1 MFKLPD
7 ALVEQHVKRSGLAD
21 IYEKVISG
29 ERLSREDGIRLFDTP
44 DFNAVG
50 FLANLVRERRHGNI
64 AYFVK
69 NQNINYSNLCVLNC
83 SFCGFKRKPGQ
94 DGGYTWQ
101 VDEIIKKVAEEAVH
115 GVNEVHIVGG
125 LHPELPY
132 TYYLD
137 VLRGIKKAAPQVFI
151 KAFTMIE
158 IDHLTRIASKT
169 HREVLADLKEA
180 GLDFMPGGGA
190 EIFAPRVRTK
200 LCPEKETGEEWL
212 RIART
217 AHELGIKTNA
227 TMLYGH
233 IENYED
239 RVDHMISLRELQD
252 ESHGFFAF
260 IPLAY
265 QPNTPGFSGD
275 WTSGI
280 DNLKTLAVGRLM
292 LDNFPHIK
300 CFWIMHS
307 TQVAQISLYYGVD
320 DLDGTVTN
328 YTITK
333 TASLTDEVRLS
344 QNQMVKLIRDSGR
357 EPVERNS
364 RYEIVKRF

>member
-1 MFKLPD
+1 MFKLPE
-7 ALVEQHVKRSGLAD
+7 ALIEHHIERSGLSD
-21 IYEKVISG
+21 IYEKVLNG
-29 ERLSREDGIRLFDTP
+29 TRLSKSDGIRLFETP

-50 FLANLVRERRHGNI
+50 FLANLVRERRHGNL

-83 SFCGFKRKPGQ
+83 SFCGYKRKPGQ
-94 DGGYTWQ
+94 EGAYTWQ
-101 VDEIIKKVAEEAVH
+101 IDEIVKKVTDEARY

-125 LHPELPY
+125 LHPDLPY
-132 TYYLD
+132 SYYTEL
-137 VLRGIKKAAPQVFI
+137 LRQIKLAAPQVYI

-158 IDHLTRIASKT
+158 IDHLTRISGKT
-169 HREVLADLKEA
+169 HQGVLEDLKA
-180 GLDFMPGGGA
+180 SGLDCMPGGGA

-212 RIART
+212 RIAKT
-217 AHELGIKTNA
+217 AHQLGIKTNA

-239 RVDHMISLRELQD
+239 RVDHMVSLRDLQD
-252 ESHGFFAF
+252 ETNGFFAF

-292 LDNFPHIK
+292 LDNFPNIK

-307 TQVAQISLYYGVD
+307 SQVAQISLYYGVD

-333 TASLTDEVRLS
+333 TASLDDDVRMT
-344 QNQMVKLIRDSGR
+344 QNQMVKLIADAGR
-357 EPVERNS
+357 EPVERNTL
-364 RYEIVKRF
+364 YQVIQKF

>member
-7 ALVEQHVKRSGLAD
+7 ALVEQHIKRSGLSD

-50 FLANLVRERRHGNI
+50 FLANLVRERKHGNI

-94 DGGYTWQ
+94 EGGYTWQ
-101 VDEIIKKVAEEAVH
+101 VDEIIKKVSDEAVH
-115 GVNEVHIVGG
+115 GVHEVHIVGG
-125 LHPELPY
+125 LHPDLPY
-132 TYYLD
+132 SYYLD

-158 IDHLTRIASKT
+158 IDHLTRIAGKS
-169 HREVLADLKEA
+169 HREVLSELKDA

-239 RVDHMISLRELQD
+239 RVDHMISLRDLQD
-252 ESHGFFAF
+252 ETNGFFAF

-333 TASLTDEVRLS
+333 TASLTDEVRLT

-364 RYEIVKRF
+364 RYEIIKRF